1 MKAMNH
7 KGHFFLYGA
16 GGHGKVI
23 AEIVEA
29 MGATVEGFFDSYSVP
44 GIELPGNQQILGY
57 AVYSSFEELNLP
69 EGVHWIIC
77 VGNNEARKR
86 IVQEHPFPFGTAI
99 HPSAVVS
106 PRATL
111 GEGTVVMPGAC
122 INTCAVV
129 GRHAIINTNA
139 SVDHDCVLADFVHI
153 SPGASLAGSVRVG
166 EGTHIGT
173 GASVIPGVTIGKWCT
188 IGAGAVVIRD
198 VPDGVTVVGV
208 PGRGIKD

>member
-7 KGHFFLYGA
+7 KGQFFLYGA

-29 MGATVEGFFDSYSVP
+29 MGATVEGFFDGVSSGKP
-44 GIELPGNQQILGY
+44 NIEVLGY
-57 AVYSSFEELNLP
+57 AVYSSMEEMNLP
-69 EGVHWIIC
+69 EGVQWLIC

-122 INTCAVV
+122 INSCTVV

-208 PGRGIKD
+208 PGRGLRSE

>member
-1 MKAMNH
+1 MKTNSMRNQSYY
-7 KGHFFLYGA
+7 LYGA
-16 GGHGKVI
+16 SGHGKVV
-23 AEIVEA
+23 AEILEMQNLHVN
-29 MGATVEGFFDSYSVP
+29 GFFDDDYKKNQLSGFIVYHSFH
-44 GIELPGNQQILGY
+44 ELQFMESAL
-57 AVYSSFEELNLP
+57 
-69 EGVHWIIC
+69 WIISI
-77 VGNNEARKR
+77 GINSIRKEITIR
-86 IVQEHPFPFGTAI
+86 HPFPFGTAL

-106 PRATL
+106 TRASI

-122 INTCAVV
+122 INSCAVV

-208 PGRGIKD
+208 PGRGIQGLNE